1 MDDNYVIVMGDN
13 GPEVWDLEEFLTAS
27 PEYLEEWTD
36 NEM

>member
-27 PEYLEEWTD
+27 SEYIVWETD
-36 NEM
+36 DEM